1 MIHEVDQDCGHGYWA
16 IDEEGSLQAF
26 VKIDR
31 NPKQDLQ
38 NVDPFD
44 QMLNPSPGG
53 QPGISNSLQQSSKRI
68 IQKPRNLNR
77 KDHELNVDDLTNS
90 SIDS

>member
-1 MIHEVDQDCGHGYWA
+1 MEHAIIEDFSKNMTTKANYISDLEDCEDQPMQMIHEVDRDCGHGYWA

-31 NPKQDLQ
+31 TPKQDLQ

-44 QMLNPSPGG
+44 QMLNPSLDG
-53 QPGISNSLQQSSKRI
+53 
-68 IQKPRNLNR
+68 
-77 KDHELNVDDLTNS
+77 
-90 SIDS
+90 